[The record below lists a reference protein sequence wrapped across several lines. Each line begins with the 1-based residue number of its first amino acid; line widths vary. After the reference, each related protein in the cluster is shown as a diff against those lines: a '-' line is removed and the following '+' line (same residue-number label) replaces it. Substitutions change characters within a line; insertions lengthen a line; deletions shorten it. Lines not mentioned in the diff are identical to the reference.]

1 MQGQSLDQGDPLEEG
16 TVTHSSILVWR
27 IAWIEEPGYD
37 PRGHKELGMT
47 EGT

>member
-16 TVTHSSILVWR
+16 TVTHSSIL
-27 IAWIEEPGYD
+27 AWIEEPGYD